1 MLAEHDGRTLPGMTI
16 APLEAAH
23 TEPNDRSMAIMQW
36 LTAFVAVVAAI
47 LLASVR

>member
-1 MLAEHDGRTLPGMTI
+1 MLAEHDGRTLPSMTI

-36 LTAFVAVVAAI
+36 LTALIAAVAAI